1 MNADLLKRLAQA
13 QTDDER
19 AWLVT
24 ESLLHTLSPELQS
37 AVWAVAIPHWFDA
50 EILAAL
56 RPELADQAEDLYS
69 QLQQLSFVEVFP
81 GRGHN
86 IHERTRKAMLERLW
100 QSSQSQYIE
109 LSEKAAQ
116 HFSNQAETYQKL
128 EGMYHLAIAEK
139 DNAGDVIWDYSS
151 ELNNTFQYAE
161 LDALA
166 DILLEHA
173 THNRLSA
180 SAGAVTYYRKGG
192 AANRIYK
199 NREALAN
206 YEQAIGLFR
215 DVGDRLGEANTLRAI
230 GDVLQFLD
238 RRDEALANYEQAIG
252 LYRDVGSRVGEANT
266 LTAIGDVL
274 QFLKRTEEALANY
287 EQAIGL
293 FRDVGDRLGE
303 ANTLQGLG
311 GLKENDA
318 EALALYRQAHQLY
331 QQIGDQYS
339 QARNLRWFIAEAQVK
354 LGQVADARAALQEAA
369 DIFDTIGLEDYR
381 DGALGQIEDLQ

>member
-1 MNADLLKRLAQA
+1 MNSDLLTLLAQA

-50 EILAAL
+50 EILTAL
-56 RPELADQAEDLYS
+56 RPDLADQAEDLYG

-86 IHERTRKAMLERLW
+86 IHERTRKGLLNQLW
-100 QSSQSQYIE
+100 TREQEEFRQ
-109 LSEKAAQ
+109 LSAHAAQ
-116 HFSNQAETYQKL
+116 YFL
-128 EGMYHLAIAEK
+128 
-139 DNAGDVIWDYSS
+139 GDS
-151 ELNNTFQYAE
+151 
-161 LDALA
+161 
-166 DILLEHA
+166 LEHLPGQQIEA
-173 THNRLSA
+173 IYHQVMASPEDGDDRFWDLAQTWNNDFRLVELESLLDTLREHIA
-180 SAGAVTYYRKGG
+180 AQRLEPLRVAKELYWRGKARSRAYR
-192 AANRIYK
+192 ND
-199 NREALAN
+199 EALAN

-215 DVGDRLGEANTLRAI
+215 DVGDRLGEANTLKAI
-230 GDVLQFLD
+230 GDVLQFLN
-238 RRDEALANYEQAIG
+238 RRD
-252 LYRDVGSRVGEANT
+252 
-266 LTAIGDVL
+266 
-274 QFLKRTEEALANY
+274 EALANY

-318 EALALYRQAHQLY
+318 DALALYRQAHQLY

-339 QARNLRWFIAEAQVK
+339 QARNLRWFMAEAQVK
-354 LGQVADARAALQEAA
+354 LGQVADARIALQEAA

-381 DGALGQIEDLQ
+381 DGALGQIEELQ